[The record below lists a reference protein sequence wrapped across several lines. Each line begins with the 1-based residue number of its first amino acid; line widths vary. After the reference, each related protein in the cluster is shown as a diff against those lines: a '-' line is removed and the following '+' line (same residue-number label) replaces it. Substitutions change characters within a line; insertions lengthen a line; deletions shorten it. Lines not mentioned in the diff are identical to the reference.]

1 MKSAK
6 WDLTSTCNLR
16 CSHCS
21 VAEMYFKDVH
31 VPELSLED
39 RLRIIDA
46 LADGG
51 VGNLSL
57 LGGEPLTLGDQ
68 LYTLLHRAR
77 ERNIKV
83 TVVTN
88 GLLLDENAS
97 RRLIDSGLSRLVF
110 SIESP
115 NAEIHNKIRGKKTFE
130 RMMANLEG
138 FRALRGSQ
146 SSPAIVVNT
155 VLCRPNR
162 ATFAEMIRFC
172 RDISAEE
179 WSALTLNY
187 IGNAADNLDNL
198 ALSEKEHTEVALEL
212 GQLLQQPGFD
222 VGKLKVNLT
231 IVFPLVWEYLCKKY
245 GIQLP
250 QPEICCSASI
260 SLVYVGPTGD
270 LHLCDRVNSSGY
282 TGSKLETE
290 RMRPMNLLT
299 HKFEDIWNSRQFIE
313 MFNFVKRSETY
324 KGFDPCNHCKY
335 FLDRSCNP
343 CPLQS
348 YRSDYV
354 PFNECLKA
362 EAYLGDISTYDDGPR
377 TPWEQ
382 QHQFERAPVQAFAP
396 NAYEQIRD
404 KYPFPVPGTRH
415 AKYNDGDALLMHP
428 DSLDL
433 IKVNMMGLEVWKTMT
448 GLLTTDEI
456 VASSVQLYVQVS
468 ESLHATPGKDRI
480 GAITENM
487 KAFILSLRDRGFI
500 EFRVSRLEPATA
512 PSQTQTKKYLPL
524 PILQSTFG
532 SHETLN
538 K

>member
-1 MKSAK
+1 
-6 WDLTSTCNLR
+6 
-16 CSHCS
+16 
-21 VAEMYFKDVH
+21 MYFKDIH
-31 VPELSLED
+31 VPELSLD
-39 RLRIIDA
+39 DKLRIIDA

-68 LYTLLHRAR
+68 LFTLLHRAQQ
-77 ERNIKV
+77 RNIKV
-83 TVVTN
+83 TAVTN

-97 RRLIDSGLSRLVF
+97 RQLIDNGLSRLVF

-115 NAEIHNKIRGKKTFE
+115 NAEIHNKIRGPKTWE
-130 RMMANLEG
+130 RMMANIER
-138 FRALRGSQ
+138 FRELRGSK

-162 ATFAEMIRFC
+162 PTFAEMIPFC
-172 RDISAEE
+172 RDIGAEE

-198 ALSEKEHTEVALEL
+198 ALSEEEHTEVALEL
-212 GQLLQQPGFD
+212 GRLLQKPGLD
-222 VGKLKVNLT
+222 LGQLKVNLT

-245 GIQLP
+245 GIELP

-299 HKFEDIWNSRQFIE
+299 NKFDDIWNSRQFIE

-324 KGFDPCNHCKY
+324 TGFDPCNHCKY

-354 PFNECLKA
+354 PFKECLKA

-377 TPWEQ
+377 TPWEE
-382 QHQFERAPVQAFAP
+382 QHQFVPAQLKPSAPDD
-396 NAYEQIRD
+396 YEQIRNQ
-404 KYPFPVPGTRH
+404 YPVQVRGTRQ
-415 AKYNDGDALLMHP
+415 AKYADGNALLMHP

-433 IKVNMMGLEVWKTMT
+433 IKVNMMALEVWRTMT
-448 GLLTTDEI
+448 GLMTTDEI
-456 VASSVQLYVQVS
+456 VASSVDLYVQVS
-468 ESLHATPGKDRI
+468 ESFHTTLGEDRI
-480 GAITENM
+480 AAITENM
-487 KAFILSLRDRGFI
+487 KAFILSLRDRGFT
-500 EFRVSRLEPATA
+500 EFRGSRVEPVTD
-512 PSQTQTKKYLPL
+512 PSQPQTKKYLPL
-524 PILQSTFG
+524 PILHSTFG
-532 SHETLN
+532 SQETLN